1 MIALVGDT
9 AIAYDDLGIGMPVV
23 FLHAF
28 PLDRTMWAPQTSAL
42 VAGWRCIAPD
52 FRGFGESTSGKSEP
66 ASMDR
71 YASDVIGV
79 LDTLRVERAVFVGLS
94 MGGYVAFSI
103 WRQHRSRVRALALA
117 DTKAGADDQTARTK
131 RDELID
137 VARTKGSEAVAGI
150 QVSKLVGKSTQ
161 EKHPDIYDAA
171 NNLMAVAPADGV
183 IAALRAMKDRPDSTP
198 ILSTIDVPTL
208 ILVGDEDVVTPV
220 AEARAM
226 HASIA
231 GSRLEVLAGVG
242 HLSSLERP
250 AAFNTVLAEFLSSL
264 ELS

>member
-1 MIALVGDT
+1 V
-9 AIAYDDLGIGMPVV
+9 IGM
-23 FLHAF
+23 
-28 PLDRTMWAPQTSAL
+28 LDA
-42 VAGWRCIAPD
+42 
-52 FRGFGESTSGKSEP
+52 
-66 ASMDR
+66 
-71 YASDVIGV
+71 
-79 LDTLRVERAVFVGLS
+79 LRVERAVFVGLS
-94 MGGYVAFSI
+94 MGGYVALSL

-117 DTKAGADDQTARTK
+117 DTKAGADDQAMRAK

-137 VARTKGSEAVAGI
+137 VARSKGSEAVAGI
-150 QVSKLVGKSTQ
+150 QVAKLVGKSTRD
-161 EKHPDIYDAA
+161 KHPDTYDAA
-171 NNLMAVAPADGV
+171 HNMMAAAPADGV
-183 IAALRAMKDRPDSTP
+183 IAALRAMKERPDSTP

-208 ILVGDEDVVTPV
+208 VLVGDEDVVTPV

-250 AAFNTVLAEFLSSL
+250 AAFNTVLAEFLGSL